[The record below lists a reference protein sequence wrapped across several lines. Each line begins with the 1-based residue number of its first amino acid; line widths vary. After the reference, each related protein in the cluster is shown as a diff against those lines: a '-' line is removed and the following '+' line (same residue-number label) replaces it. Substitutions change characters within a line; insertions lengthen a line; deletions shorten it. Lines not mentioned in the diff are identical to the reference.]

1 MQLVSAREPYAS
13 PRTVS
18 PPLSLRP
25 LRTALVWQAVAT
37 LVIAAVAGIY
47 AGPDGALSALLGGVI
62 NVSAGVVHAVV
73 ARLSPLRTPGATV
86 RGAVRAEAAKIIMIL
101 GQLWLVLATYRDL
114 VLPALFAAFIVT
126 ALMFRVALFVRD

>member
-1 MQLVSAREPYAS
+1 M
-13 PRTVS
+13 
-18 PPLSLRP
+18 
-25 LRTALVWQAVAT
+25 VWQAVAT

-73 ARLSPLRTPGATV
+73 ARLSPFRTPGATV
-86 RGAVRAEAAKIIMIL
+86 MGAVQAEAAKIIMIL